1 MQKIFEA
8 LASETRRKILAHLA
22 HEELSASVIAAR
34 FDLSKPAVSRHLSVL
49 ENAGLVACEKRKQ
62 FVYYW
67 LKPDIVSNALDAF
80 MQEICP
86 ASKIIKD

>member
-1 MQKIFEA
+1 MPKIFEA

-22 HEELSASVIAAR
+22 HGELSASVIAAR

-49 ENAGLVACEKRKQ
+49 ENAGLIACEKRRQ

-67 LKPDIVSNALDAF
+67 LIPNTISDTFDAF
-80 MQEICP
+80 TQEICLRR
-86 ASKIIKD
+86 I